1 MIEVLTPV
9 AIATIAMIVGAVIGY
24 YVRQSIARKR
34 AGTIEADLQKKIAQT
49 KQTAE
54 EIISKAKDKAEALE
68 KKTYAD
74 LEERQKILTKS
85 EARILK
91 KEEALENKEEELN
104 SKEKE
109 INVKLEKLK
118 EIKKD
123 LDNLKEETLKKL
135 ESISG
140 LSKEQAKEEL
150 LAKAEREYQAD
161 LLERIRKLE
170 ERGAEQYER
179 KAKEILSTAIQSY
192 ALSQAQEITTSSV
205 DISSEEI
212 KGRIIGK
219 EGRNIRAFE
228 KAAGV
233 ELIVDET
240 PGVVV
245 LSSFNPVRR
254 EISRIAL
261 ERLLRDG
268 RIQPA
273 RIEQE
278 IEKAEAEINKKIKEA
293 GEAAAYETGVLDLPD
308 KLIQILGR
316 LQYRT
321 SYGQNVL
328 NHSIEVSLL
337 AGVIASELGLDAA
350 LCRKA
355 GLLHDIGKA
364 LDYKTEGSHTDIG
377 TKILEKFDMDPRIIT
392 AIKSHHEEY
401 PYESV
406 EARIIQAADQISG
419 ARPGARKDTLE
430 NYLKRLGDLE
440 DIALSF
446 PGVEKAY
453 AIQGGREIRVFVKPA
468 DVDDLTAYKLA
479 RDIAKKIQEELRYPG
494 EIKVNLIREMRVI
507 EYAK

>member
-34 AGTIEADLQKKIAQT
+34 AGTIEADLQKKIVQT

-91 KEEALENKEEELN
+91 KEEALESKEEELN

>member
-350 LCRKA
+350 LYRKA